1 MRLNT
6 YTCVHAELPTP
17 TAHKEC
23 LPKKALQEE
32 PCHHLIRR
40 MLPSMSQMSFVSS
53 ALVLASCKAGQLV
66 AGLSASRAR
75 TASADQ
81 APYGC
86 GSHEHVVWEG
96 LLQGFCV
103 HLNKLGCLEAASA
116 QCRCSVAF
124 QPMQELQLRLCKV
137 SVVVKGKPPRVTALL
152 RCRLESFL
160 AKTYQKGAVC
170 NAWSIS
176 SLDRALQ
183 STVGFKLLVHMHLHL
198 QNNCTTSG

>member
-1 MRLNT
+1 MSRCMHLNT

-17 TAHKEC
+17 TAHKES

-32 PCHHLIRR
+32 PCQHLIRR

-66 AGLSASRAR
+66 ARLSASRAR

-81 APYGC
+81 APHRC
-86 GSHEHVVWEG
+86 GSHEHVVWDC

-116 QCRCSVAF
+116 QCRGLCGLSAHARASIETLQSLSGGEGQAPKGYCTVVM
-124 QPMQELQLRLCKV
+124 PIGELLGQNLPKR
-137 SVVVKGKPPRVTALL
+137 
-152 RCRLESFL
+152 
-160 AKTYQKGAVC
+160 
-170 NAWSIS
+170 S
-176 SLDRALQ
+176 SLQCMEHIEFVQ
-183 STVGFKLLVHMHLHL
+183 SIAVH
-198 QNNCTTSG
+198 SGV